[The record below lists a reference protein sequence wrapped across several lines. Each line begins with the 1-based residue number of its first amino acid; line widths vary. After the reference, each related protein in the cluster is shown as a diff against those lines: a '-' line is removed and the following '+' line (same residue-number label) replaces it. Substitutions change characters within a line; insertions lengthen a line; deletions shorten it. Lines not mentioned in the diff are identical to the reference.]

1 MKDQTSNPP
10 TLRKARRFGH
20 PEIQN
25 RLKGWATR
33 PKMLENSKEQIM
45 SLKKTFRGNGDDHT
59 TRREGLRLPS
69 TLFRVDFLR

>member
-1 MKDQTSNPP
+1 
-10 TLRKARRFGH
+10 
-20 PEIQN
+20 
-25 RLKGWATR
+25 
-33 PKMLENSKEQIM
+33 M